1 MQREPGMKEVDMYDA
16 VIVGAR
22 CAGSPLAMLLA
33 KRGHRVLLVDRAHF
47 PSDTMSTHFIQLPGM
62 ARLKSWGLVDPV
74 FETNCPPVKG
84 AKLDIQGQVIEVD
97 FPPLEGV
104 PGLAAPRR
112 TVLDEILV
120 RAAVDAGAELI
131 EGVSVDSLR
140 FDGDRV
146 GGIEGHTSEGRF
158 SADARFVVGADGK
171 NSAVAREVE
180 AEFTRR
186 FEPETSG
193 YYSYYS
199 GVDVP
204 ATELYLNDDTIGV
217 SFPTNDGLTVV
228 AVEWA
233 NDRFGE
239 LKKDIEG
246 NFLAAVDKFGTL
258 GERVRGGTRAERFV
272 GAADIPLFLREAHGP
287 GWALCGDACY
297 HKDPAP
303 ADGISDAFRAADL
316 LAEALDDVLSDRVS
330 EDEALAP
337 YQERHHEAAFPALEA
352 TKKMVSLE
360 LSPMERANAFIELR
374 GTDLEEATNVIS
386 AREIAT

>member
-1 MQREPGMKEVDMYDA
+1 MYDV

-33 KRGHRVLLVDRAHF
+33 KRGHRILLVDRAHF

-62 ARLKSWGLVDPV
+62 ARLKRWGLVDRL
-74 FETNCPPVKG
+74 FETNCPPIKG
-84 AKLDIQGQVIEVD
+84 AVLDFQGQVIEVD

-112 TVLDEILV
+112 TVFDEILV
-120 RAAVDAGAELI
+120 RAAVDAGAELV

-140 FDGDRV
+140 FDGARV
-146 GGIEGHTSEGRF
+146 GGIEGHTSEGPF
-158 SADARFVVGADGK
+158 TAEARFVVGADGR
-171 NSAVAREVE
+171 NSVVAREVK
-180 AEFTRR
+180 AEYARYFK
-186 FEPETSG
+186 PQTSG
-193 YYSYYS
+193 YYSYFS
-199 GVDVP
+199 DVDVP
-204 ATELYLNDDTIGV
+204 STEMYLNEDTIGV

-228 AVEWA
+228 AVEWT
-233 NDRFGE
+233 NSRFGD

-258 GERVRGGTRAERFV
+258 GERVRAGARAERFV
-272 GAADIPLFLREAHGP
+272 GAADIPLFLRRAHGP

-316 LAEALDDVLSDRVS
+316 LVDALDTVLSESSSEEEALSTYENRHQEV
-330 EDEALAP
+330 AL
-337 YQERHHEAAFPALEA
+337 PALESTAKMASIELPA
-352 TKKMVSLE
+352 TD
-360 LSPMERANAFIELR
+360 RANAFIELR
-374 GTDLEEATNVIS
+374 SSDMEEVTSVIS
-386 AREIAT
+386 APEPSA

>member
-1 MQREPGMKEVDMYDA
+1 MYDV

-22 CAGSPLAMLLA
+22 CAGSPLAMQLA
-33 KRGHRVLLVDRAHF
+33 QRGHRVLLVDRAHF

-62 ARLKSWGLVDPV
+62 ARLKRWGLVDRV

-84 AKLDIQGQVIEVD
+84 AKLDVEGQVLEVD

-120 RAAVDAGAELI
+120 RAAVEAGAELI
-131 EGVSVDSLR
+131 EGVSVDAVR
-140 FDGDRV
+140 FDGDRAA
-146 GGIEGHTSEGRF
+146 GIEGHTSDGSF
-158 SADARFVVGADGK
+158 STEARYVVGADGR
-171 NSAVAREVE
+171 NSVVARQVE
-180 AEFTRR
+180 AEYSRDIK
-186 FEPETSG
+186 PKCSG

-204 ATELYLNDDTIGV
+204 ATELYLNEETVGV

-258 GERVRGGTRAERFV
+258 GERVRAGSRAERFV
-272 GAADIPLFLREAHGP
+272 GTADVPLFLRQTHGP

-316 LAEALDDVLSDRVS
+316 LADALDNVLADRVPEHEALSIYGQRH
-330 EDEALAP
+330 DETAL
-337 YQERHHEAAFPALEA
+337 PALEA
-352 TKKMVSLE
+352 TERMVSFE
-360 LSPMERANAFIELR
+360 LTPIERINAFIEVR
-374 GTDLEEATNVIS
+374 GSDMEEVTNVLS
-386 AREIAT
+386 TRETAV